1 MKPAGEAI
9 VAAETETVAP
19 SQRDDPDI
27 NAFVARR
34 LEPIQGECVAATA
47 LFKAWQAYCTERGI
61 EPGSQKAFSKRV
73 QRRVG
78 YDRCNGRPKYLNVK
92 LKARVPIHLAISNA
106 A

>member
-1 MKPAGEAI
+1 M
-9 VAAETETVAP
+9 
-19 SQRDDPDI
+19 
-27 NAFVARR
+27 
-34 LEPIQGECVAATA
+34 AATA

-92 LKARVPIHLAISNA
+92 LKARVPIYLAISNA